1 MKPTPAIPE
10 SARRHYVKG
19 STLYDDSKN
28 PSESADASEEFRQSL
43 LIAPWWGDAYMKM
56 GLALE
61 SSKRY
66 DEAIA
71 ALKLFIATNPKDDV
85 MRKAQD
91 EIYKIEARA
100 QKAAKPPKHSAPEVK
115 TETMYLLAFGGSR
128 FSFSRFSDEKFHDR
142 REFFSPRH
150 TQLGIITS

>member
-1 MKPTPAIPE
+1 MNRRCLAAFLAAALIVVFASDMRAQTASPDNILKQYVADLQKNPNDYALREKIIRHVQTMKPAPAIPE

-91 EIYKIEARA
+91 EIYKI
-100 QKAAKPPKHSAPEVK
+100 
-115 TETMYLLAFGGSR
+115 
-128 FSFSRFSDEKFHDR
+128 
-142 REFFSPRH
+142 
-150 TQLGIITS
+150 